1 MNLINIINIIILLIT
16 LGLIGFV
23 IYRKYKFP
31 QNPPESFPLSKTT
44 EIIIAGILGICLVI
58 VLSFRLGAVPAGL
71 HVDEAGMAYDALSL
85 AKHGTDRFGYH
96 HPAYLI
102 NFGGG
107 QNALYTYLASIV
119 VRILGFSI
127 FAIRI
132 PALILALAAAA
143 VFYFLMRRVKGPVF
157 ALIGLALFVV
167 LPFSIM
173 HSRWGLESYL
183 FFPLSIMSIAALW
196 LAFKE
201 HKIWQFVLAGVAFGI
216 TLYTYAVSYLIL
228 PAFLAALMIYA
239 LYTKRLKLAE
249 LFAFAIPLGL
259 LAVPL
264 ILMLAI
270 NQGIIPEIANRFFS
284 VPKMWF
290 YRGGEFSLANIP
302 HNLNIFNIIF
312 SQDFLSYNAN
322 PTFGTMYYFSIP
334 LVVLGLGIVAR
345 RSYFWMR
352 SDVRSK
358 AARSEFSLDIFML
371 VFFIMNFF
379 CAMIL
384 DGPNI
389 NRINAIYV
397 PLFYFLAVAIFWL
410 YQHWRWSLVAIG
422 TFYLISF
429 GLFAKWYYFE
439 YPLTVHDRDLF
450 VTLDD
455 YDQALDF
462 AKEHT
467 SGEIQVWV
475 GGLYSQPYI
484 YTALADEIDAE
495 EFQRTSYI
503 QSSHVLVLGEYRF
516 GGGDLEI
523 IDPDDTYVFM
533 GSNTVPDNPTLK
545 QMLSE
550 RFGEYIVYYPT
561 KRKK

>member
-1 MNLINIINIIILLIT
+1 
-16 LGLIGFV
+16 
-23 IYRKYKFP
+23 
-31 QNPPESFPLSKTT
+31 
-44 EIIIAGILGICLVI
+44 
-58 VLSFRLGAVPAGL
+58 
-71 HVDEAGMAYDALSL
+71 
-85 AKHGTDRFGYH
+85 
-96 HPAYLI
+96 
-102 NFGGG
+102 
-107 QNALYTYLASIV
+107 
-119 VRILGFSI
+119 
-127 FAIRI
+127 
-132 PALILALAAAA
+132 
-143 VFYFLMRRVKGPVF
+143 
-157 ALIGLALFVV
+157 
-167 LPFSIM
+167 
-173 HSRWGLESYL
+173 
-183 FFPLSIMSIAALW
+183 
-196 LAFKE
+196 
-201 HKIWQFVLAGVAFGI
+201 
-216 TLYTYAVSYLIL
+216 
-228 PAFLAALMIYA
+228 
-239 LYTKRLKLAE
+239 
-249 LFAFAIPLGL
+249 
-259 LAVPL
+259 
-264 ILMLAI
+264 
-270 NQGIIPEIANRFFS
+270 
-284 VPKMWF
+284 
-290 YRGGEFSLANIP
+290 
-302 HNLNIFNIIF
+302 
-312 SQDFLSYNAN
+312 
-322 PTFGTMYYFSIP
+322 
-334 LVVLGLGIVAR
+334 
-345 RSYFWMR
+345 
-352 SDVRSK
+352 
-358 AARSEFSLDIFML
+358 ML

-422 TFYLISF
+422 TFHLISF

-455 YDQALDF
+455 YDQAVDF

-545 QMLSE
+545 QMSSE